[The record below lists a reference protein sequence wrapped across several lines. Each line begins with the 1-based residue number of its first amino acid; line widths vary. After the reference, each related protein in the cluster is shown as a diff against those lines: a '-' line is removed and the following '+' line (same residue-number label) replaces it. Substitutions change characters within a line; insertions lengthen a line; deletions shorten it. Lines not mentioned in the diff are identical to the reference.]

1 MRAIAATAARIVA
14 LSNGL
19 AAALVL
25 TIFSA
30 MAVQV
35 VSRYVF
41 NSSVFWADDV
51 AIWGMAWLVMLAC
64 VGLCFDWKH
73 IHVPALVNALPV
85 RPRQLTIM
93 LSQALTLGLLVA
105 LAWYGFQVVGGTFH
119 RVSPGLGLSTRWFKL
134 AIPFCALLSA
144 IVVAARLAADFF
156 AWRRGDHAHFAGY
169 GQSGSAD

>member
-1 MRAIAATAARIVA
+1 MRAIETIAVRIVA

-19 AAALVL
+19 AAVLVL
-25 TIFSA
+25 MIFSA

-64 VGLCFDWKH
+64 VGLCFQWKH
-73 IHVPALVNALPV
+73 IHVPALVNALPAGI
-85 RPRQLTIM
+85 REWFIM
-93 LSQALTLGLLVA
+93 LSRALTLGLLIA
-105 LAWYGFQVVGGTFH
+105 LVWYGFDVVSGSFH
-119 RVSPGLGLSTRWFKL
+119 RVTPGLGWSTRWFKL

-144 IVVAARLAADFF
+144 IVVAARLMTDFS
-156 AWRRGDHAHFAGY
+156 AWRRGDRAHFASY
-169 GQSGSAD
+169 GSSGSVD